1 MFFNLIMQIHP
12 KQSIYIIYYQIIVPH
27 PNPKKFFIQTIHII
41 HIFQLV
47 ILFNFLYFKFYHLLI
62 YFTYILEILFLPL
75 IYYNTLK

>member
-12 KQSIYIIYYQIIVPH
+12 KQSVYIEFIIKLIVPH

-47 ILFNFLYFKFYHLLI
+47 FLFN
-62 YFTYILEILFLPL
+62 
-75 IYYNTLK
+75 